1 MSQQLLQ
8 RAWAPAATRPPP
20 AKPAGRAE
28 KQSEVAQNTMNT
40 KETSVPVERAT
51 SNEVDTEPTETGV
64 ATEKA
69 RRTPE
74 GQLSVAAQQSEVAS
88 AAADWKR
95 HDDATATPPAHPEQ
109 TDSATSATNEDPPS
123 RRRAGGVD
131 KIPEGQLSA
140 AAQQPGAASSAAAGK
155 RQDDTTATPPAHPER
170 TGSTTGDA
178 TNEDPPS
185 QHRAGDADSTNREQL
200 SATAGSSLAAERKG
214 ADWHCP
220 RPSPSLE
227 MSVAAAVLCLIALLC
242 WLQWLERVPSAA
254 QALRTEQN
262 EIGHW
267 LQWLERVPSSAKAR
281 WTELSQKERN
291 LTSYRLCILGAEK
304 ARERGAVSRAAEVWH
319 DSSLSGWERAVRRT
333 AMWELG

>member
-1 MSQQLLQ
+1 M
-8 RAWAPAATRPPP
+8 
-20 AKPAGRAE
+20 
-28 KQSEVAQNTMNT
+28 
-40 KETSVPVERAT
+40 ERAT

-109 TDSATSATNEDPPS
+109 TGSATSATNEDPPS

-155 RQDDTTATPPAHPER
+155 RQDDATATPPAHPER

-185 QHRAGDADSTNREQL
+185 QHRAGDADFTNREQL

-227 MSVAAAVLCLIALLC
+227 MSVAAAVLCLFALL
-242 WLQWLERVPSAA
+242 S
-254 QALRTEQN
+254 
-262 EIGHW
+262 W
-267 LQWLERVPSSAKAR
+267 LQWLERVPSSAKGQMDRAIPAR
-281 WTELSQKERN
+281 KKPHELQSLYTR
-291 LTSYRLCILGAEK
+291 S
-304 ARERGAVSRAAEVWH
+304 REREGTRSRAAEVWH
-319 DSSLSGWERAVRRT
+319 DSALSGWERAVRRT
-333 AMWELG
+333 AVWELGRDEITCGTRGKN